1 MSVNSL
7 GLGEAFLSFLLSTG
21 GMIFMG
27 ALFLTALAG
36 LFAVRNRKLQI
47 AWIVMIC
54 LCLAYAALVVWL
66 SIGFAS
72 NSHPPR

>member
-1 MSVNSL
+1 MSINTL
-7 GLGEAFLSFLLSTG
+7 GLGETFLSFLLSTG

-27 ALFLTALAG
+27 VLFLAALAG
-36 LFAVRNRKLQI
+36 LFMVRNRKIQTVC
-47 AWIVMIC
+47 IVAIF

-72 NSHPPR
+72 NSRPHH